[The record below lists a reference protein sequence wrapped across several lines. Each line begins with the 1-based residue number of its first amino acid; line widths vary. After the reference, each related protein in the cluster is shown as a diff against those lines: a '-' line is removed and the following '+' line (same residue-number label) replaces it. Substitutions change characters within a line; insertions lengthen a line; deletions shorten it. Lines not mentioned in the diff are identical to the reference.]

1 MNTRI
6 IRKFAS
12 FTPSKMSNL
21 HHRMPTTFGP
31 FPGPRQSFDGRARD
45 GSGISNVE
53 AFITFKA
60 QQSDLASLLPPT
72 FSFQKPGLEA
82 YVSITAKR
90 LDNLEWLAG
99 RGYNLLS
106 VYIHGVQYT
115 TEEGGRVY
123 RGTYLPVLW
132 EDMAD
137 PIISGREELG
147 FPKLYADL
155 NISQTES
162 TYSMI
167 ASWDGSKFAELS
179 LRGLHTEENQDGMG
193 SRRLLAPPEAGVDEG
208 ILLWRYMPSTGHPGQ
223 ADVDYPVFVSHAE
236 EEKKQQARVIK
247 RLVAGEGE
255 FKWHPL
261 DWQALPTLHH
271 IVARLERIHTLDI
284 VACGLVEK
292 VGGGD
297 LSSAR
302 RVGSE
307 QPSL

>member
-1 MNTRI
+1 MG
-6 IRKFAS
+6 
-12 FTPSKMSNL
+12 NL
-21 HHRMPTTFGP
+21 HYRMPTTFGP

-45 GSGISNVE
+45 GSGIRNVE
-53 AFITFKA
+53 AFITFKTK
-60 QQSDLASLLPPT
+60 QSDLVSLLPPA
-72 FSFQKPGLEA
+72 FSFQKPGPEA

-106 VYIHGVQYT
+106 VYIHGVQYM
-115 TEEGGRVY
+115 TEGDGRAY

-162 TYSMI
+162 
-167 ASWDGSKFAELS
+167 
-179 LRGLHTEENQDGMG
+179 LHAEENQDGMG
-193 SRRLLAPPEAGVDEG
+193 SRRLAPPEAGVDEG
-208 ILLWRYMPSTGHPGQ
+208 ILLWRYMPSTGRPGQ
-223 ADVDYPVFVSHAE
+223 ADVEYPVFVSHAE
-236 EEKKQQARVIK
+236 EAKKQQARVIK

-255 FKWHPL
+255 GEFKWYPL

-271 IVARLERIHTLDI
+271 IVARLERIQTLNL

-307 QPSL
+307 QSSL

>member
-1 MNTRI
+1 
-6 IRKFAS
+6 
-12 FTPSKMSNL
+12 MSNL

-45 GSGISNVE
+45 GSRISNME

-60 QQSDLASLLPPT
+60 KQSDLVSLLPPT
-72 FSFQKPGLEA
+72 FSFQKPGPEA
-82 YVSITAKR
+82 YVSVTAKH
-90 LDNLEWLAG
+90 LNNLEWLAG

-115 TEEGGRVY
+115 TEEDGRAY

-132 EDMAD
+132 ENMAD

-162 TYSMI
+162 TYSMM
-167 ASWDGSKFAELS
+167 ASWEGSKFAEFS
-179 LRGLHTEENQDGMG
+179 LRGLRTEEDRDGMG
-193 SRRLLAPPEAGVDEG
+193 SRRLAPPEAGVDEG
-208 ILLWRYMPSTGHPGQ
+208 ILLWRYMPSTGRPGQ
-223 ADVDYPVFVSHAE
+223 ADVEYPVFVLHAE
-236 EEKKQQARVIK
+236 EAKKQQARVIK
-247 RLVAGEGE
+247 RLTAGEGE
-255 FKWHPL
+255 FKWYPL
-261 DWQALPTLHH
+261 DWQALPTLHR
-271 IVARLERIHTLDI
+271 IVARLERIQTLNP

>member
-1 MNTRI
+1 
-6 IRKFAS
+6 
-12 FTPSKMSNL
+12 MSNL

-31 FPGPRQSFDGRARD
+31 FPGPRQSFDGHTRD
-45 GSGISNVE
+45 GSGTSNVE
-53 AFITFKA
+53 AFITFKTT
-60 QQSDLASLLPPT
+60 QSDLASLLPPP
-72 FSFQKPGLEA
+72 FSFQKQGPEA

-115 TEEGGRVY
+115 TKKDGRVY

-132 EDMAD
+132 EDMTD

-155 NISQTES
+155 GITQTES
-162 TYSMI
+162 AYSMV
-167 ASWDGSKFAELS
+167 ASWQGSKFAEFRLGG
-179 LRGLHTEENQDGMG
+179 LRAKEGADGMG
-193 SRRLLAPPEAGVDEG
+193 SRRLAPVEAGADEG
-208 ILLWRYMPSTGHPGQ
+208 LLLWRYMPSTGRPGE
-223 ADVDYPVFVSHAE
+223 ADVEYPVFVSHTE
-236 EEKKQQARVIK
+236 EAKKQEVRVVR
-247 RLVAGEGE
+247 RLTAGSGE

-261 DWQALPTLHH
+261 DWHALPTLHH
-271 IVARLERIHTLDI
+271 IVARLEQIQTLNL

-302 RVGSE
+302 RV
-307 QPSL
+307 